1 MAAHDG
7 PAQPARPPLP
17 CHGHWAESTFRQQCV
32 EARGGPG
39 VPSPPQ
45 TRVSDLAGRTPAPPL
60 QGSSERCWGVSRQR
74 WHATAGPGASC
85 HCQPPCRVVLRGP
98 FRQLP
103 RRLLGAQLGSPW
115 CCFLPLCSRA
125 ARDPAKYFT
134 RIPQLDSQS
143 GPHRETCALFCR
155 GPSEARKCKRGIC
168 PASVTS
174 VTMKQG
180 FTKVPS
186 FGFICAFIGSFSF
199 EV

>member
-45 TRVSDLAGRTPAPPL
+45 TRVSDLAGRTLAPPL

-115 CCFLPLCSRA
+115 CCFLPYAQGLPGTLLSTSRGFPSWTPNLGLTGKRVPCFA
-125 ARDPAKYFT
+125 VVRARPGNVNVGSA
-134 RIPQLDSQS
+134 QLQS
-143 GPHRETCALFCR
+143 HLSP
-155 GPSEARKCKRGIC
+155 
-168 PASVTS
+168 
-174 VTMKQG
+174 
-180 FTKVPS
+180 
-186 FGFICAFIGSFSF
+186 
-199 EV
+199 